1 MIAVSKK
8 DHSNNDCLLVTVM
21 THGTKNG
28 KFAAADKQY
37 LLKELWE
44 NFLGDKCKSLIGK
57 PKLFFI
63 DACRGDLTDPGVIF
77 KPKQA
82 SLLKSKNSDEVDSQ
96 LTDPVFVIPKLADLL
111 VMYGTVEGYYSFY
124 NRTNGTWFIQA
135 LCEELKSNPNK
146 DLMWILTGVNRRV
159 AYEKKTIKENKPV
172 KKQMPQIISMLSKT
186 LYFPPKA

>member
-21 THGTKNG
+21 THGTNNG
-28 KFAAADKQY
+28 KIAAADKEY

-44 NFLGDKCKSLIGK
+44 NFLGDNCESLIGK

-82 SLLKSKNSDEVDSQ
+82 SIQKSKNGDEVDAQ

-111 VMYGTVEGYYSFY
+111 VMYGTVEGYTSFY
-124 NRTNGTWFIQA
+124 NTKTGTDFIQA

-159 AYEKKTIKENKPV
+159 AYETNRTMKYESV
-172 KKQMPQIISMLSKT
+172 RQMPQIVSMLTKT
-186 LYFPPKA
+186 LYFKPKA

>member
-21 THGTKNG
+21 THGTNNG
-28 KFAAADKQY
+28 NIAAADKEY

-44 NFLGDKCKSLIGK
+44 DFLRDNCESLSGK

-82 SLLKSKNSDEVDSQ
+82 SLEKLKNGHEVDAQ

-111 VMYGTVEGYYSFY
+111 VMYGTVEGYHSFFY
-124 NRTNGTWFIQA
+124 PKRGSWFIQT

-159 AYEKKTIKENKPV
+159 AYEKEAKEENKSV
-172 KKQMPQIISMLSKT
+172 KQMPQIVSMLTKT
-186 LYFPPKA
+186 LYFKPKA